1 MIPYLVYK
9 VIHLLGN
16 FMVIL
21 AIGGLA
27 VHVMNGGGRDHQW
40 RKGIAITHG
49 IGMFLSLLG
58 GFGALARLG
67 IAHQGLPGWVYV
79 KLVIWLI
86 LGGTTAILIR
96 KKDSAKP
103 LWFFT
108 LFLAALATYI
118 AGAKPF

>member
-16 FMVIL
+16 FMVII

-67 IAHQGLPGWVYV
+67 IAQQGLPPWVYA
-79 KLVIWLI
+79 KLVIWII

-96 KKDSAKP
+96 KKESAKP

-108 LFLAALATYI
+108 LFLTALATYI
-118 AGAKPF
+118 AGVKHF